1 MKKRAGEAWKN
12 KSNANHESRSES
24 ELSTTTLLSRLA
36 LTNADLADSVS
47 RLAAGRQRRRNVLV
61 RTNANRTIRRN
72 SKTGK
77 TLKTP
82 SKKSTDDDGILPADL
97 LYAYYSDIG
106 ICKPAVAGTKEPH
119 NIDTNS
125 ETLLRSKLADFDESV
140 RALRKT
146 MQDFTRQTRSG
157 QDNNNNNDDDDDDD
171 DNDGDSSRQQHTVLE
186 SDNTLPT
193 STGHESRG
201 SVVDSLAPPG
211 RIHAALNDVNRKS
224 EQLFSRL
231 MYAMDVGARSL

>member
-1 MKKRAGEAWKN
+1 M
-12 KSNANHESRSES
+12 
-24 ELSTTTLLSRLA
+24 
-36 LTNADLADSVS
+36 
-47 RLAAGRQRRRNVLV
+47 
-61 RTNANRTIRRN
+61 NANRTIRRN
-72 SKTGK
+72 SETGK

-106 ICKPAVAGTKEPH
+106 ICKPAAVAGAKEPH

-125 ETLLRSKLADFDESV
+125 ETLLRSKLADFDECM
-140 RALRKT
+140 RAFRKT
-146 MQDFTRQTRSG
+146 ITIIGSQRQDFTRQTRS
-157 QDNNNNNDDDDDDD
+157 
-171 DNDGDSSRQQHTVLE
+171 DSSRQQQTVLE
-186 SDNTLPT
+186 SDDTLPT

-211 RIHAALNDVNRKS
+211 RIHEALNDVNRKS